1 MGKLHQRITVLVHG
15 KQINASPRACPGA
28 ESTPAL
34 DEPPFLHTEP
44 AALDEPTA
52 PERGGDV
59 MGRGRFDRVAVHRRA
74 EMAPWELS
82 SKRIIK
88 AAGLEAIHRG
98 FCFHSLEC
106 ALLNWVPSL

>member
-15 KQINASPRACPGA
+15 KQINASPRASPGA

-59 MGRGRFDRVAVHRRA
+59 MGRGHR
-74 EMAPWELS
+74 E
-82 SKRIIK
+82 K
-88 AAGLEAIHRG
+88 
-98 FCFHSLEC
+98 
-106 ALLNWVPSL
+106 